1 MGSPTAL
8 YIHIPFCATKCF
20 YCDFNTYPFHKER
33 ADAYLN
39 ALQIEMNAYAPMVVS
54 LQTVFIGGGTPS
66 ILSPNS
72 LKKMFTNLQE
82 NFHIETDAEFTIE
95 CNPGTIDAEKLAV
108 MRDSGVNRLSFG
120 VQAMDDGIL
129 QQIGRIHSVNDVLSS
144 YQIAREHNFDNINLD
159 LIFALPEQTLDQW
172 QYSLD
177 KVIDLEPDHV
187 SAYNLTLEEGTKFY
201 DWWNAGKLVLLNN
214 ELEAYMY
221 QLSIDRL
228 TQAGYLHY
236 EISNFAKPGCD
247 VKHHLTYWDNGPYIG
262 LGAGA
267 SGYIDGCRYT
277 NVRGIPEYIEQVGQ
291 VKKPIVYRESLIG
304 IQERAETIIL
314 GLRKRDGICFDR
326 YQKLFGQ
333 PITREFEQTINHLVE
348 LELVDTSNNHLRLTD
363 RGLMLANYVFTE
375 FL

>member
-1 MGSPTAL
+1 
-8 YIHIPFCATKCF
+8 
-20 YCDFNTYPFHKER
+20 
-33 ADAYLN
+33 
-39 ALQIEMNAYAPMVVS
+39 
-54 LQTVFIGGGTPS
+54 
-66 ILSPNS
+66 
-72 LKKMFTNLQE
+72 
-82 NFHIETDAEFTIE
+82 
-95 CNPGTIDAEKLAV
+95 
-108 MRDSGVNRLSFG
+108 
-120 VQAMDDGIL
+120 
-129 QQIGRIHSVNDVLSS
+129 
-144 YQIAREHNFDNINLD
+144 
-159 LIFALPEQTLDQW
+159 
-172 QYSLD
+172 
-177 KVIDLEPDHV
+177 DHV
-187 SAYNLTLEEGTKFY
+187 SVYNLTLEKGTKFH
-201 DWWNAGKLVLLNN
+201 DWWNAGKLVLPNN
-214 ELEAYMY
+214 EIEADMY

-247 VKHHLTYWDNGPYIG
+247 VKHHLTYWDNESYIG

-348 LELVDTSNNHLRLTD
+348 LELVDTSSNHLRLTD

>member
-1 MGSPTAL
+1 
-8 YIHIPFCATKCF
+8 
-20 YCDFNTYPFHKER
+20 
-33 ADAYLN
+33 
-39 ALQIEMNAYAPMVVS
+39 
-54 LQTVFIGGGTPS
+54 
-66 ILSPNS
+66 
-72 LKKMFTNLQE
+72 
-82 NFHIETDAEFTIE
+82 
-95 CNPGTIDAEKLAV
+95 
-108 MRDSGVNRLSFG
+108 
-120 VQAMDDGIL
+120 
-129 QQIGRIHSVNDVLSS
+129 
-144 YQIAREHNFDNINLD
+144 
-159 LIFALPEQTLDQW
+159 
-172 QYSLD
+172 
-177 KVIDLEPDHV
+177 
-187 SAYNLTLEEGTKFY
+187 
-201 DWWNAGKLVLLNN
+201 VLLNN

-333 PITREFEQTINHLVE
+333 PITREFKQTINHLAE
-348 LELVDTSNNHLRLTD
+348 LELVETSNNHLRLTD
-363 RGLMLANYVFTE
+363 RGLMLANYVFME

>member
-20 YCDFNTYPFHKER
+20 YCDFNTYSFHKEQ

-39 ALQIEMNAYAPMVVS
+39 ALQIEMNAYAPMGML

-95 CNPGTIDAEKLAV
+95 CNPGTIDAEKLAI

-144 YQIAREHNFDNINLD
+144 YQMAREHNFDNINLD

-177 KVIDLEPDHV
+177 KVINLEPDHV
-187 SAYNLTLEEGTKFY
+187 SAYNLTLEKGTKFH
-201 DWWNAGKLVLLNN
+201 DWWNAGKLVLPNN
-214 ELEAYMY
+214 EIEADMY

-236 EISNFAKPGCD
+236 EISSFAKPDCD
-247 VKHHLTYWDNGPYIG
+247 VKHHLTYWDNEPYIG

-314 GLRKRDGICFDR
+314 GLRKHDGICFDR

-333 PITREFEQTINHLVE
+333 PITREFEQTINHLAE

>member
-1 MGSPTAL
+1 
-8 YIHIPFCATKCF
+8 
-20 YCDFNTYPFHKER
+20 
-33 ADAYLN
+33 
-39 ALQIEMNAYAPMVVS
+39 MNAYAPMGVL

-72 LKKMFTNLQE
+72 LKEMFTNLQE

-95 CNPGTIDAEKLAV
+95 CNPGTIDAEKLAI

-144 YQIAREHNFDNINLD
+144 YQMARDHNFDNINLD

-177 KVIDLEPDHV
+177 KVINLEPDHV
-187 SAYNLTLEEGTKFY
+187 SAYNLTLEKGTKFH
-201 DWWNAGKLVLLNN
+201 DWWNAGKLVLPNN
-214 ELEAYMY
+214 EIEADMY

-236 EISNFAKPGCD
+236 EISNFAKPDCD
-247 VKHHLTYWDNGPYIG
+247 VKHHLAYWDNEPYIG

-291 VKKPIVYRESLIG
+291 VKKPIAYRESLIG
-304 IQERAETIIL
+304 IQEKAETIIL

>member
-1 MGSPTAL
+1 MSSPTAL

-20 YCDFNTYPFHKER
+20 YCDFNTYSFHKEQ

-39 ALQIEMNAYAPMVVS
+39 ALQIEMNAYAPMGVL

-72 LKKMFTNLQE
+72 LKEMFTNLQE

-95 CNPGTIDAEKLAV
+95 CNPGTIDAEKLAI

-144 YQIAREHNFDNINLD
+144 YQMAREHNFDNINLD

-177 KVIDLEPDHV
+177 KVINLEPDHV
-187 SAYNLTLEEGTKFY
+187 SAYNLTLEKGTKFH
-201 DWWNAGKLVLLNN
+201 DWWNAGKLVLPNN
-214 ELEAYMY
+214 EIEADMY

-236 EISNFAKPGCD
+236 EISNFAKPDCD
-247 VKHHLTYWDNGPYIG
+247 VKHHLTYWDNESYIG

-291 VKKPIVYRESLIG
+291 VKKPIAYRESLIG
-304 IQERAETIIL
+304 IQEKAETIIL

>member
-1 MGSPTAL
+1 M
-8 YIHIPFCATKCF
+8 
-20 YCDFNTYPFHKER
+20 
-33 ADAYLN
+33 
-39 ALQIEMNAYAPMVVS
+39 
-54 LQTVFIGGGTPS
+54 
-66 ILSPNS
+66 
-72 LKKMFTNLQE
+72 
-82 NFHIETDAEFTIE
+82 
-95 CNPGTIDAEKLAV
+95 
-108 MRDSGVNRLSFG
+108 
-120 VQAMDDGIL
+120 
-129 QQIGRIHSVNDVLSS
+129 
-144 YQIAREHNFDNINLD
+144 
-159 LIFALPEQTLDQW
+159 LP
-172 QYSLD
+172 
-177 KVIDLEPDHV
+177 
-187 SAYNLTLEEGTKFY
+187 
-201 DWWNAGKLVLLNN
+201 NN
-214 ELEAYMY
+214 EIEADMY

-236 EISNFAKPGCD
+236 EISSFAKPDCD
-247 VKHHLTYWDNGPYIG
+247 VKHHLTYWDNEPYIG

>member
-20 YCDFNTYPFHKER
+20 YCDFNTYSFHKEQ
-33 ADAYLN
+33 ADVYLN
-39 ALQIEMNAYAPMVVS
+39 ALRLEMNVYASVSAS
-54 LQTVFIGGGTPS
+54 LQTIFIGGGTPS
-66 ILSPNS
+66 ILSPKS
-72 LKKMFTNLQE
+72 LGEMFEGLQE
-82 NFHIETDAEFTIE
+82 NFQIQVDAEVTIE
-95 CNPGTIDAEKLAV
+95 CNPGTIDAEKLAI
-108 MRDSGVNRLSFG
+108 MRDSNVNRLSFG
-120 VQAMDDGIL
+120 VQAMDDDIL
-129 QQIGRIHSVNDVLSS
+129 RRIGRIHSVNDVLNS
-144 YQIAREHNFDNINLD
+144 YQMAREHNFDNINLD
-159 LIFALPEQTLDQW
+159 LIFALPEQTCDQW

-177 KVIDLEPDHV
+177 KVISLDPDHV

-201 DWWNAGKLVLLNN
+201 DWWDAGRLVLTNN
-214 ELEAYMY
+214 ETEADMY

-236 EISNFAKPGCD
+236 EISNFAKPDCD
-247 VKHHLTYWDNGPYIG
+247 VKHNLIYWNNEPYIG
-262 LGAGA
+262 LGVGA

-277 NVRGIPEYIEQVGQ
+277 NVRGIPEYIEQTGQ

-304 IQERAETIIL
+304 IQERAEMIIL